1 MKDYIRTRPAIQMIS
16 IEETVRLQKKQQEE
30 ETRLLAKE
38 SQSTTVQ
45 TPSNNL
51 GGHPKQPEAATE
63 KSVRFS
69 LECFSIEDDSAQE
82 GSHVGVGI
90 VRPMEESSD
99 SEDDDTDEALDGDG
113 IECFWRKPTD
123 FEPPPLSLFA
133 GVWDALSTWVTP
145 RSRQFLHQED
155 ASHKPLFQASSP
167 AEVCSIRKERKLS

>member
-1 MKDYIRTRPAIQMIS
+1 MKDYIRTRPAVQMIS

-155 ASHKPLFQASSP
+155 ASHKALFRASSP
-167 AEVCSIRKERKLS
+167 AEVCSIR